1 MGSDLIIAEV
11 NVGLGARYTRTM
23 KTLTARSMCRWI
35 GNRVR
40 LKPNVKEGWKEEF
53 GSYEGASGDGC
64 CIVTVDEKYR
74 DGKLDDGVRE
84 VTYDQIEKVYV
95 PGQRAPKE

>member
-1 MGSDLIIAEV
+1 MGRSLIIVEV

-35 GNRVR
+35 SGRIKLVTN
-40 LKPNVKEGWKEEF
+40 GKEEF
-53 GSYEGASGDGC
+53 GVYHGASVGGRC
-64 CIVTVDEKYR
+64 FVTVDRQYR
-74 DGKLDDGVRE
+74 QGEQDDGVRE

-95 PGQRAPKE
+95 PGQRAPKK